1 MQVAPRKRFLRTPAC
16 DKLGASSTP
25 GKAPSM
31 GIEVGGL
38 LGLLLLVADIW
49 AIVKTVQSGA
59 STGAKVFWVVL
70 ILILPL
76 LGFIIWLIFGPKG
89 CGDRKSTR
97 LNSSN

>member
-1 MQVAPRKRFLRTPAC
+1 
-16 DKLGASSTP
+16 
-25 GKAPSM
+25 M
-31 GIEVGGL
+31 GIELGGIF
-38 LGLLLLVADIW
+38 GLLLLVADIW

-89 CGDRKSTR
+89 
-97 LNSSN
+97 